1 MNDVERF
8 QALKTKV
15 DNYNAKVIENEV
27 KLKNAQEELTKLQA
41 DLKELGY
48 NSVEEAK
55 QAYEKLE
62 KEVATSLD
70 EMEAKLN
77 AI

>member
-1 MNDVERF
+1 MNEVERF
-8 QALKTKV
+8 QELKTKV

-48 NSVEEAK
+48 NSIEEA
-55 QAYEKLE
+55 QAAYEKLE
-62 KEVATSLD
+62 KEVVTSLD

-77 AI
+77 DI

>member
-8 QALKTKV
+8 QQLKTKV
-15 DNYNAKVIENEV
+15 DAYNAKVIENEV
-27 KLKNAQEELTKLQA
+27 KAKNAQEELDKLYE
-41 DLKELGY
+41 DLKVLGY
-48 NSVEEAK
+48 SSLDEAK
-55 QAYEKLE
+55 QAYQELE
-62 KEVATSLD
+62 TQVKTQLD

>member
-8 QALKTKV
+8 QQLKTKV

-27 KLKNAQEELTKLQA
+27 KLKNAQEEVTKLTE

-48 NSVEEAK
+48 NSVDEAK

-62 KEVATSLD
+62 KEVANSLD

>member
-8 QALKTKV
+8 QELKTKV
-15 DNYNAKVIENEV
+15 DAYNAKVIENEV